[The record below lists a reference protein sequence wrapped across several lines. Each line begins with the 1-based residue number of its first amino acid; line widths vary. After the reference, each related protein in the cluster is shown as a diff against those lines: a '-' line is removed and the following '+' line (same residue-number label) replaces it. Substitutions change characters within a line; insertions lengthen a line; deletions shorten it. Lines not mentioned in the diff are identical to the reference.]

1 VKTVAL
7 LDVNVLLAL
16 AWPNHQHHGAAHA
29 WFHREAGRGWATCAL
44 TQLGFIRLSSNPAY
58 TSAPATPREAA
69 RLLGQ
74 LTAHTAHHYWAALAE
89 PASNDFE
96 RALGHQQVVDAYL
109 VSVAERHHGRLVT
122 FDQRTTVHANRPA
135 AVYVIDA

>member
-16 AWPNHQHHGAAHA
+16 AWPNHQHHRAAHA

-69 RLLGQ
+69 TLLGQ

-89 PASNDFE
+89 PASFGFAL
-96 RALGHQQVVDAYL
+96 ALGHQQVMDAYL

-122 FDQRTTVHANRPA
+122 FDRRISGHAKTPS
-135 AVYVIDA
+135 AVQVIEG

>member
-1 VKTVAL
+1 VTTVAL

-58 TSAPATPREAA
+58 TPAPVTPRAA
-69 RLLGQ
+69 AALLGQ
-74 LTAHTAHHYWAALAE
+74 LTAHTAHHYWASLAE
-89 PASNDFE
+89 PASHAFA

-109 VSVAERHHGRLVT
+109 VSVAERHQGRLVT
-122 FDQRTTVHANRPA
+122 FDRRIPVHATTPGTVH
-135 AVYVIDA
+135 VIEA

>member
-69 RLLGQ
+69 TLLGQ
-74 LTAHTAHHYWAALAE
+74 LTAHSAHHYWAALAE
-89 PASNDFE
+89 PASLGFA

-109 VSVAERHHGRLVT
+109 VSVAARHRGRLVT
-122 FDQRTTVHANRPA
+122 FDRRIPVHANTPA
-135 AVYVIDA
+135 GVQVIEG